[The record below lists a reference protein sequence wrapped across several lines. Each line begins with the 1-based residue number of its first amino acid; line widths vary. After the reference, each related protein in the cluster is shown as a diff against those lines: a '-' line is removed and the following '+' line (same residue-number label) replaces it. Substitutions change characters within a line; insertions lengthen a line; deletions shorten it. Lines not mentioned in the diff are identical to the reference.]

1 MQLKNKWGL
10 YLQSCYFDLKSSKQK
25 VKYHIADNQVA
36 ILYYQPSS
44 TPIPAFSV
52 DSADKYRSDLLRSLF
67 YGVANSKNTI
77 YCPKIL

>member
-10 YLQSCYFDLKSSKQK
+10 HLQSCYFNLKSSKQK
-25 VKYHIADNQVA
+25 VKYHIAGNQVA

-52 DSADKYRSDLLRSLF
+52 ASADKHRSDLLKSLF
-67 YGVANSKNTI
+67 YEVANSKKDV
-77 YCPKIL
+77 YRLKIL